1 MKTSGSHAVH
11 NKIFSSVEE
20 IQEGIDLLGKRLVQV
35 NELKKDGLQFR
46 DALRVTAEFQ
56 IRESIRVI
64 FGDHSPE
71 YGEHQDLRI
80 KSNNQADIDET
91 AFLLQSLILHLDRKK
106 AEMLGVKVP
115 EAPPPPPPA
124 PARTLPAVVPQA
136 ATPPPPQARP
146 PERQAQAPPRRTT
159 PSANPEPSPIIEKVS
174 QVQSTVQTVITTP
187 PPVAPPARPA
197 RESRAASPLAPSVV
211 PTVRVETQPAEGGT
225 GSQVSVTIGTR
236 VHQPAAPE
244 PSRVPPP
251 IPPTPTLPAAAPEPV
266 RAQAGHT
273 PFESIRKICKRFH
286 HAARMLRQR
295 GEERATIEVEDERDT
310 LDLFQT
316 MLCAE
321 FDEILTV
328 QWAPAYMGG
337 KTKTDLL
344 LVREGVIISV
354 KRTRQGVTG
363 KMLAEQIS
371 ADSAYYTSQADCKA
385 LFCFVY
391 DPEGRIGNPKAL
403 ETELT
408 RQVGTRRV
416 EVLLEPK

>member
-1 MKTSGSHAVH
+1 MKTSGAQAVH
-11 NKIFSSVEE
+11 QRIFASVDE

-71 YGEHQDLRI
+71 YVEHQDLRI

-106 AEMLGVKVP
+106 AELLGVKLP
-115 EAPPPPPPA
+115 EAPPPTA
-124 PARTLPAVVPQA
+124 PVRTLPVVVTQA
-136 ATPPPPQARP
+136 APPPPRP
-146 PERQAQAPPRRTT
+146 QAPPRRTP
-159 PSANPEPSPIIEKVS
+159 PSISPEQSPVIEKVA
-174 QVQSTVQTVITTP
+174 QVQSTVHTIMTTP
-187 PPVAPPARPA
+187 PPVAPAARQP
-197 RESRAASPLAPSVV
+197 RNVSPLAPPTV
-211 PTVRVETQPAEGGT
+211 PTVRVETQPAESGG
-225 GSQVSVTIGTR
+225 GSQISVTIGTR
-236 VHQPAAPE
+236 IRQTPAPE
-244 PSRVPPP
+244 PTRVPPP
-251 IPPTPTLPAAAPEPV
+251 IPPTRSSVAAPEPS
-266 RAQAGHT
+266 RSETGHT
-273 PFESIRKICKRFH
+273 PLESIRKICRRFH

-310 LDLFQT
+310 QDLFQT

-344 LVREGVIISV
+344 LAREGIIISV
-354 KRTRQGVTG
+354 KRTRQGVTA

-391 DPEGRIGNPKAL
+391 DPEGRIGNPNGL
-403 ETELT
+403 EADLT
-408 RQVGTRRV
+408 GQIGTRRV
-416 EVLLEPK
+416 EVLIEPK

>member
-1 MKTSGSHAVH
+1 MKTSGSQAVH
-11 NKIFSSVEE
+11 DKIFSSVDE

-64 FGDHSPE
+64 FGDHSPV
-71 YGEHQDLRI
+71 YVEHQDLRI

-106 AEMLGVKVP
+106 AELMGVKVP
-115 EAPPPPPPA
+115 EAPPPPA
-124 PARTLPAVVPQA
+124 PARSLPVVVPQA
-136 ATPPPPQARP
+136 AAPQPPRP
-146 PERQAQAPPRRTT
+146 QAPPRRTT
-159 PSANPEPSPIIEKVS
+159 PSISPEQSPVIEKVS
-174 QVQSTVQTVITTP
+174 QVQSTVYTVMTTP
-187 PPVAPPARPA
+187 PPVAPPARQP
-197 RESRAASPLAPSVV
+197 RNVSPLAPPVV
-211 PTVRVETQPAEGGT
+211 PTVRVETRPGESGA

-236 VHQPAAPE
+236 VQQPAAPE
-244 PSRVPPP
+244 PTRVPPP
-251 IPPTPTLPAAAPEPV
+251 IPLMPSSVAAPEPA
-266 RAQAGHT
+266 RSEAGHT

-344 LVREGVIISV
+344 LAREGIIISV
-354 KRTRQGVTG
+354 KRTRQGVTVR
-363 KMLAEQIS
+363 MLADQIS

-391 DPEGRIGNPKAL
+391 DPEGRIGNPKGL

>member
-1 MKTSGSHAVH
+1 MKTSGAQAVH
-11 NKIFSSVEE
+11 QRIFASVDE

-71 YGEHQDLRI
+71 YVEHQDLRI

-106 AEMLGVKVP
+106 AELLGVKLP
-115 EAPPPPPPA
+115 EAPPPTA
-124 PARTLPAVVPQA
+124 PVRTLPVVVTQA
-136 ATPPPPQARP
+136 APPPPRP
-146 PERQAQAPPRRTT
+146 QAPPRRTP
-159 PSANPEPSPIIEKVS
+159 PSISPEQSPVIEKVA
-174 QVQSTVQTVITTP
+174 QVQSTVHTIMTTP
-187 PPVAPPARPA
+187 PPVAPAARQP
-197 RESRAASPLAPSVV
+197 RNVSPLAPPTV
-211 PTVRVETQPAEGGT
+211 PTVRVETQPAESGG
-225 GSQVSVTIGTR
+225 GSQISVTIGTR
-236 VHQPAAPE
+236 IRQTPAPE
-244 PSRVPPP
+244 PTRVPPP
-251 IPPTPTLPAAAPEPV
+251 IPPMHSSVAAPEPS
-266 RAQAGHT
+266 RSETGHT
-273 PFESIRKICKRFH
+273 PLESIRKICRRFH

-310 LDLFQT
+310 QDLFQT

-344 LVREGVIISV
+344 LAREGIIISV
-354 KRTRQGVTG
+354 KRTRQGVTA

-391 DPEGRIGNPKAL
+391 DPEGRIGNPNGL
-403 ETELT
+403 EADLT
-408 RQVGTRRV
+408 GQIGTRRV
-416 EVLLEPK
+416 EVLIEPK